1 MDEKFMDENEIVD
14 ETAAQTDENVDD
26 VGANRVRPQDESADS
41 ATDGDTGEHGS
52 PLQEQLAESNDK
64 LLRLM
69 AEFDNFKKRSAKE
82 KEDLFSF
89 VVCDVVA
96 GFLPILD
103 NLDRAVI
110 AAVDGGEMLDGVK
123 LIQKQFADTLIAL
136 GVEEIKSVGE
146 EFNPELHN
154 AVMHVEDS
162 EVGANV
168 VVEEFMKGYAYKGR
182 VIRHS
187 MVKSAN

>member
-1 MDEKFMDENEIVD
+1 MSDFTEENGQVTEEITEDEKVEQVV
-14 ETAAQTDENVDD
+14 ETTPEAQAAEL
-26 VGANRVRPQDESADS
+26 S
-41 ATDGDTGEHGS
+41 
-52 PLQEQLAESNDK
+52 DK
-64 LLRLM
+64 LLRTM

-82 KEDLFSF
+82 REDLFVF
-89 VVCDVVA
+89 VVCDVVN

-103 NLDRAVI
+103 NLERAVV
-110 AAVDGGEMLDGVK
+110 AGASADASVMDGVK
-123 LIQKQFADTLIAL
+123 LVHKQFIDTLTAL

-154 AVMHVEDS
+154 AVMHVEDES
-162 EVGANV
+162 VGANTI
-168 VVEEFMKGYAYKGR
+168 VEEFMKGYVYKGK

>member
-1 MDEKFMDENEIVD
+1 MKMSDFTEENGQVTEEITEDEKVEQVV
-14 ETAAQTDENVDD
+14 ETTPEAQAAEL
-26 VGANRVRPQDESADS
+26 S
-41 ATDGDTGEHGS
+41 
-52 PLQEQLAESNDK
+52 DK
-64 LLRLM
+64 LLRTM

-82 KEDLFSF
+82 REDLFVF
-89 VVCDVVA
+89 VVCDVVN

-103 NLDRAVI
+103 NLERAVV
-110 AAVDGGEMLDGVK
+110 AGASADASVMDGVK
-123 LIQKQFADTLIAL
+123 LVHKQFIDTLTAL

-154 AVMHVEDS
+154 AVMHVEDES
-162 EVGANV
+162 VGANTI
-168 VVEEFMKGYAYKGR
+168 VEEFMKGYVYKGK

>member
-1 MDEKFMDENEIVD
+1 MDEKFMDENVECD
-14 ETAAQTDENVDD
+14 ELGTPPESETVGDAAPGV
-26 VGANRVRPQDESADS
+26 
-41 ATDGDTGEHGS
+41 
-52 PLQEQLAESNDK
+52 PLETEPAEPTFEQKYLEANDK
-64 LLRLM
+64 YLRIM

-123 LIQKQFADTLIAL
+123 LIQKQFTDTLTAL